1 MISNLELTPKQM
13 RKIMEDHQL
22 HGKSRTG
29 KPYKNSE
36 TSADLWTPEMDLI
49 KNDYSIAKN
58 EHKWSMDIK
67 YIQTEEGTLYINAI
81 RDFYSQAIIGYHLL
95 STMTYED
102 LVKPSI
108 EMAVKHY
115 KKLGISYQQL
125 IIHTDNGKQY
135 YARSFI
141 DYAKNS
147 NILLSKKQPN
157 KFGGNALSENWFYHL
172 SVEWIGNK
180 IYKSF
185 EEATKDIIEYI
196 HFYNYDRIHTKWND
210 SPMSIFGL

>member
-1 MISNLELTPKQM
+1 
-13 RKIMEDHQL
+13 
-22 HGKSRTG
+22 
-29 KPYKNSE
+29 
-36 TSADLWTPEMDLI
+36 MDLI

-157 KFGGNALSENWFYHL
+157 KFGGNALSEN
-172 SVEWIGNK
+172 
-180 IYKSF
+180 
-185 EEATKDIIEYI
+185 
-196 HFYNYDRIHTKWND
+196 
-210 SPMSIFGL
+210 